1 MPACHRGRTML
12 WLAIAFASLEL
23 GLITGG
29 AVAECPDTKCGSVD
43 IPYPFSIGPGRCAM
57 PGFELACKNSRP
69 FLGDFESDLD
79 TPFMLS
85 DTGNKFT
92 VIGCRTLA
100 YIADKDNVGK
110 LMSGCVSAC
119 RRGDVTSATNGTCS
133 GVGCC
138 QTTIPKGLPYYQ
150 VFFDQAFNTS
160 DSIYNATLC
169 SYAVLMDSSD
179 FKFSTSYLTSPEFN
193 TSYGGRAPMLLDWA
207 IRTVNN
213 CDEAQKNLTLY
224 ACKSDKS
231 ECFNSS
237 NGPGYICNCTNGYQG
252 NPYRQDGCQDID
264 ECKEP
269 NKYICYGK
277 CRNKDGGSDCTCPFG
292 TRGNAHTGPC
302 DGGLAIGICASLLV
316 TLTILL
322 GIEWFRYKQRI
333 IRKDLMRQR
342 EELMRQREEYF
353 HLRGGQL
360 LRNMMSRDNNIP
372 FMLYDRDQIES
383 ATNGFDNMLVI
394 GQGGQGTVYRGC
406 INLHPDNP
414 VAIKKC
420 KGFDEDSWAEFT
432 DELLILSRVNHEN
445 IVKLLGCCL
454 QFDVPILVYEFV
466 QNKTL
471 YNLIHIQNDPSIR
484 TLEIRLKV
492 AAESAEALAYL
503 HSSVD
508 HPIILHGDVK
518 STNILL
524 NKNFI
529 AKVSD
534 FGCSKIR
541 TADENYDVVKG
552 TMGYLDPEYLRN
564 FQLTDKSDVYSFGI
578 VLLELLTRRMPLSV
592 DKVSLALI
600 FQEAMRE
607 GHFLELIDA
616 EILHEDN
623 MGLISDLA
631 TLASQCLIMTSES
644 RPTMSTVA
652 DELRRRMAGQVQQ
665 DQGVLTGISS
675 SLALIAS
682 SGANTSE
689 YFTGERS
696 TDYYDLER
704 VASMN
709 IEFAR

>member
-1 MPACHRGRTML
+1 ML

-69 FLGDFESDLD
+69 FLGDFEVVNISLQLSQLRVLNKISSFCYNPASKLMEPNTFQSDLD

-252 NPYRQDGCQDID
+252 NPYRQDGCQVETGLDGRGSNRVKTGLDGRRNRAAPQHFFDSPSDFDDDSHKNICGETIKEYIGDRDLEYNTNDVID
-264 ECKEP
+264 AVVGDAVVAVVEDAVDVVDEAS
-269 NKYICYGK
+269 
-277 CRNKDGGSDCTCPFG
+277 CRLIYQR
-292 TRGNAHTGPC
+292 TRGVHLCGRV
-302 DGGLAIGICASLLV
+302 GSG
-316 TLTILL
+316 
-322 GIEWFRYKQRI
+322 K
-333 IRKDLMRQR
+333 LMKTT
-342 EELMRQREEYF
+342 
-353 HLRGGQL
+353 
-360 LRNMMSRDNNIP
+360 D
-372 FMLYDRDQIES
+372 DVES
-383 ATNGFDNMLVI
+383 A
-394 GQGGQGTVYRGC
+394 
-406 INLHPDNP
+406 
-414 VAIKKC
+414 
-420 KGFDEDSWAEFT
+420 
-432 DELLILSRVNHEN
+432 
-445 IVKLLGCCL
+445 
-454 QFDVPILVYEFV
+454 
-466 QNKTL
+466 KT
-471 YNLIHIQNDPSIR
+471 
-484 TLEIRLKV
+484 
-492 AAESAEALAYL
+492 
-503 HSSVD
+503 
-508 HPIILHGDVK
+508 
-518 STNILL
+518 
-524 NKNFI
+524 
-529 AKVSD
+529 
-534 FGCSKIR
+534 
-541 TADENYDVVKG
+541 
-552 TMGYLDPEYLRN
+552 
-564 FQLTDKSDVYSFGI
+564 I
-578 VLLELLTRRMPLSV
+578 VL
-592 DKVSLALI
+592 
-600 FQEAMRE
+600 
-607 GHFLELIDA
+607 
-616 EILHEDN
+616 
-623 MGLISDLA
+623 
-631 TLASQCLIMTSES
+631 ES
-644 RPTMSTVA
+644 SA
-652 DELRRRMAGQVQQ
+652 A
-665 DQGVLTGISS
+665 
-675 SLALIAS
+675 
-682 SGANTSE
+682 
-689 YFTGERS
+689 
-696 TDYYDLER
+696 
-704 VASMN
+704 
-709 IEFAR
+709 